1 MTNLLTRWLDT
12 DVGYSFKTS
21 PMAIAAAVVA
31 FICLVCAVFAG
42 FIAPHN
48 PFDLTTLEL
57 SNARLPPAWEAE
69 GKRAFLLG
77 TDDQGR
83 DILSTLMYGA
93 RISLDRKSVV

>member
-1 MTNLLTRWLDT
+1 MTNPITRWLDT

-57 SNARLPPAWEAE
+57 SNARLPPAWDEI
-69 GKRAFLLG
+69 GRAH
-77 TDDQGR
+77 
-83 DILSTLMYGA
+83 
-93 RISLDRKSVV
+93 V